1 MMSPKL
7 DVAAFFIIA
16 WLGGSMGSRADG
28 IVIEPIHIVQDTGE
42 AIVRGAVVRGERAL
56 YAIDAQAGQ
65 RLTLSIAAIERN
77 AVFQLYAPGAR
88 PERRDYGLEIVG
100 EALAGAAEGDDAT
113 RWVGTLERTGAY
125 LVAVGPTRGNAT
137 FSLTIEV
144 H

>member
-1 MMSPKL
+1 
-7 DVAAFFIIA
+7 
-16 WLGGSMGSRADG
+16 MGSRADG

-77 AVFQLYAPGAR
+77 AVVQLYAPGAR